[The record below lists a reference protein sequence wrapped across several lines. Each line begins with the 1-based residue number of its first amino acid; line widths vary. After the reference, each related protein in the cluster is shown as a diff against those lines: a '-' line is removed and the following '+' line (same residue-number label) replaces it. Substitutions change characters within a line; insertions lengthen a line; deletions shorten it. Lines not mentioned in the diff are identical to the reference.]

1 MGQADLNQLQHL
13 LNTGSNDYSQAH
25 HMLIFD
31 MFQMAETLL
40 INVIYE

>member
-1 MGQADLNQLQHL
+1 MGLADLNQLQRFL
-13 LNTGSNDYSQAH
+13 YTSSGDYSQARQ
-25 HMLIFD
+25 MLIFD